1 MKYNIFKW
9 KYNTANSWGTD
20 SVTGQSGLGYGPQEQ
35 FYGTFIT
42 LLLIN
47 LQYSIIFYLF
57 FLFIRLC

>member
-1 MKYNIFKW
+1 MIIKYNIFKW

-47 LQYSIIFYLF
+47 YYIIRLF
-57 FLFIRLC
+57 FISFF